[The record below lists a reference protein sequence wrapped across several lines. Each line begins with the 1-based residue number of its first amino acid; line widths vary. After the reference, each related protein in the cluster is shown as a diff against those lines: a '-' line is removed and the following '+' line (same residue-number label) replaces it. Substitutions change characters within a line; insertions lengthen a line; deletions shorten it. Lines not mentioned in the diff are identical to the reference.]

1 MNGPIFS
8 RDAQHV
14 ATACDIVLA
23 EIRADANDGWFDDGM
38 VITDLGDLNNWV
50 DASDYIDRALREL
63 EVETGWRMNTLAA
76 DIADA
81 VNAALDTNP
90 IVCP

>member
-8 RDAQHV
+8 RDAHHV

-23 EIRADANDGWFDDGM
+23 EIRADANDGWFDDGA
-38 VITDLGDLNNWV
+38 VITDLGDLNDWV
-50 DASDYIDRALREL
+50 DANDYIDRALREL
-63 EVETGWRMNTLAA
+63 EVKTGWRMDTLAA

-81 VNAALDTNP
+81 VNESLDTNP